1 MKEARS
7 TRPSSSGLDVP
18 MTRESSETD
27 SISPEP
33 MLSEMRPPP
42 KPGYSTA
49 SPAIMAQRNSHNSTP
64 ATPAS
69 LMRIQPSPEFNG
81 HQQAPSM
88 LEDLT
93 LPEASLDR
101 PGLSRIDT
109 AIRDEDGDTSRMSA
123 RKTPKLNPLSTP
135 GGSMSGRPSPMMD
148 AMSTPTSPA
157 FSMANSK
164 KDPKSA
170 RNPKKRN
177 SVSTSLVS
185 PALRPKI
192 SPSIK
197 PLLPDG
203 GSGKFI
209 TIPIHTICS
218 KFAAGGTDNTH
229 ALLLA
234 SKSNYQNILDGTTVP
249 GVVYPTSLS
258 TNLTS
263 KRTSHKIAEQG
274 RRNRINMAL
283 QEMQALLPSPQ
294 LGATPDA
301 KSPESNAQNTNN
313 SKAAKVE
320 SAIEY
325 IKQLKQ
331 EVSERDNLL
340 SQKDQ
345 EMDAL
350 RKELAALKRSSSE
363 GSVSQVQATSQPK
376 AEPSSS
382 PNTENE
388 T

>member
-1 MKEARS
+1 MQEARGG
-7 TRPSSSGLDVP
+7 RPPSSGLDVP
-18 MTRESSETD
+18 HSRDGSETD

-33 MLSEMRPPP
+33 LLSEMRPPP
-42 KPGYSTA
+42 KPGSLTQ
-49 SPAIMAQRNSHNSTP
+49 SPAMMAQYNSQSSTP

-69 LMRIQPSPEFNG
+69 LMRIHPSPNFGGPPE
-81 HQQAPSM
+81 APPM
-88 LEDLT
+88 MEDLA

-101 PGLSRIDT
+101 PALSQLDT
-109 AIRDEDGDTSRMSA
+109 AVLDVDHDTPRLSA

-135 GGSMSGRPSPMMD
+135 GAAMSGRPSPMIEP
-148 AMSTPTSPA
+148 ASTPTSPA
-157 FSMANSK
+157 FSMTNGK
-164 KDPKSA
+164 KIDPKLA
-170 RNPKKRN
+170 RNAKKRN
-177 SVSTSLVS
+177 STCSTLVS

-203 GSGKFI
+203 GSGKIFVCRDLYANLTKI
-209 TIPIHTICS
+209 
-218 KFAAGGTDNTH
+218 GVVDNTH

-283 QEMQALLPSPQ
+283 QEMQALLPSP
-294 LGATPDA
+294 LIGATDA
-301 KSPESNAQNTNN
+301 KSPESSAAMSSN

-320 SAIEY
+320 SAIDY
-325 IKQLKQ
+325 IKQLKHQ
-331 EVSERDNLL
+331 VSERDRMIE
-340 SQKDQ
+340 SKDL
-345 EMDAL
+345 EMEHL
-350 RKELAALKRSSSE
+350 RKELAALRRSSSV
-363 GSVSQVQATSQPK
+363 GSSADVAAQLK
-376 AEPSSS
+376 AEPASS
-382 PNTENE
+382 PNTDPENA